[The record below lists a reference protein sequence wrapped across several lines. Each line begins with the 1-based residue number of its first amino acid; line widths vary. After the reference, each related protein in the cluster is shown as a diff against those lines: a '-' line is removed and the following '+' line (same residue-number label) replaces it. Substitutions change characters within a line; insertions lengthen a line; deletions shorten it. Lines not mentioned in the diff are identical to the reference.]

1 MFYNAETS
9 EYRESVVTSNYACS
23 SLCADLVAR
32 PRDESEVVS
41 AIQYA
46 RGHNMSV
53 SIKGGG
59 HSYACSSVKCG
70 GLLID
75 MLHFTSLS
83 LDTASRVVD
92 IGILHFF
99 LLV

>member
-32 PRDESEVVS
+32 PREESEVVS

-46 RGHNMSV
+46 RSHNMSV

-92 IGILHFF
+92 IQ
-99 LLV
+99 